1 MADELTKSLSVL
13 GLVVAKEVMEVMTGK
28 KVRANQIKKADVQ
41 KLIKTAK
48 KGGMAELNNV
58 TNVNTPSNAPA
69 NAQNGGAK
77 RRRRQRAGNANAVS
91 NVNAANV
98 PANAANAP
106 ANAANA
112 ANAPANAP
120 SNAPANAQNG
130 GGYKRRQRRQRAGNA
145 NAASNV
151 NTLTSETNNV
161 ANNASVQNGGGRRR
175 RKN

>member
-58 TNVNTPSNAPA
+58 TNVNVSSNAPV
-69 NAQNGGAK
+69 NAQYGGAK
-77 RRRRQRAGNANAVS
+77 RRTRQRAGNANAVS
-91 NVNAANV
+91 NVNAANA
-98 PANAANAP
+98 PAP

-112 ANAPANAP
+112 VNVVNAP
-120 SNAPANAQNG
+120 SNVPANAQNG
-130 GGYKRRQRRQRAGNA
+130 GGKKKRGQRRQRAGNA

-151 NTLTSETNNV
+151 NTLTSETPETKNV

>member
-58 TNVNTPSNAPA
+58 TNVNAPSNAPA

-77 RRRRQRAGNANAVS
+77 TRRQRAGNANAVS
-91 NVNAANV
+91 NI
-98 PANAANAP
+98 
-106 ANAANA
+106 NA

-130 GGYKRRQRRQRAGNA
+130 GGQKQRKQRAGNA

-151 NTLTSETNNV
+151 NTLISETPETKNV